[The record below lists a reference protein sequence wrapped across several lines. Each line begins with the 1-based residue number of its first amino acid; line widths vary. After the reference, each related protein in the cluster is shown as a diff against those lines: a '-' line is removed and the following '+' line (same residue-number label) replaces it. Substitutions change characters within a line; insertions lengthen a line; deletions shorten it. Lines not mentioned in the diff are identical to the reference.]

1 MTETQRLAQVNT
13 ALQAAVINT
22 FEAESRLE
30 DAAELA
36 VEGSVKADKIWDL
49 KVRLNRLGIE
59 ILELSKT

>member
-1 MTETQRLAQVNT
+1 MTETQRLAQVKT

-22 FEAESRLE
+22 VEAESRLE